1 VFGVVAGVSAT
12 GPAWGVSQPVSSAV
26 PDSTLLFGP
35 PSGPV
40 TPAPSALEIPGSELR
55 FGPPLPNA
63 AELYGPP
70 DSSVPEPYEDLT
82 GFWAGWVGRLELGG
96 GGLEGNTRRANA
108 RIGVSLSRETEAM
121 STFFGADYRIAR
133 EQDQES
139 ENRFRLN
146 ADHEWRLPPAR
157 RLRPFIEGEF
167 ESNRFQDWDQRV
179 VVFGGLGFAIFDG
192 SEPSEEGRIPSD
204 LVFRAGYGGA
214 REYGSNRNDF
224 QEEALVSLAGTVRF
238 TERRLVRLNAEYIP
252 DLIDDGEFR
261 VNARAE
267 YEIVLDPDN
276 DIRLIL
282 GAEDRYDSDPGEARR
297 NEFEYFITLS
307 VGF

>member
-12 GPAWGVSQPVSSAV
+12 GPAWGVSQPVSSAD

-40 TPAPSALEIPGSELR
+40 TPAPSVLEIPGSELR

-157 RLRPFIEGEF
+157 RLRPFIER
-167 ESNRFQDWDQRV
+167 SSQRH
-179 VVFGGLGFAIFDG
+179 
-192 SEPSEEGRIPSD
+192 
-204 LVFRAGYGGA
+204 
-214 REYGSNRNDF
+214 
-224 QEEALVSLAGTVRF
+224 QM
-238 TERRLVRLNAEYIP
+238 ERTR
-252 DLIDDGEFR
+252 
-261 VNARAE
+261 
-267 YEIVLDPDN
+267 
-276 DIRLIL
+276 
-282 GAEDRYDSDPGEARR
+282 SM
-297 NEFEYFITLS
+297 
-307 VGF
+307 